1 MRKKL
6 LSCIVLN
13 LVLHGVV
20 LALEGINGE
29 NMHCSVR
36 VLIADDNEV
45 NRDVVTGML
54 EILQCET
61 AIARDGYE
69 AIECCSQ
76 DAFDLVFMDC
86 QMPGLDGY
94 SATRAI
100 RELESKR
107 GGRVPI
113 VALTAN
119 VMYEAEEKCIEA
131 GMDDYLSKPFFLNS
145 LKEKVVK
152 WTRVEKSSS
161 GADESGASALKK
173 FGQAAA
179 EIHGRK
185 TPDDNQGAGALD
197 QNVLVGLKALQV
209 QGSSDM
215 FTRVIKLYLDSTRE
229 LVEALQAACCA
240 GEHEKIGQYAHA
252 LKSSSVN
259 VGAIRLSGY
268 LAELEIKAREEMLE
282 GVEDRSANIVREYG
296 LVVSALRNEVSR

>member
-36 VLIADDNEV
+36 VLIADDNVV

-69 AIECCSQ
+69 AIECCKK

-94 SATRAI
+94 SATRTI

-131 GMDDYLSKPFFLNS
+131 GMDDYLSKPFSLNS

-152 WTRVEKSSS
+152 WARVEKSSG
-161 GADESGASALKK
+161 GADESGASALKNL
-173 FGQAAA
+173 GQTA
-179 EIHGRK
+179 EIHGEES
-185 TPDDNQGAGALD
+185 PDDNQSTGVLD
-197 QNVLVGLKALQV
+197 QNVQACLKALQA

-229 LVEALQAACCA
+229 LVEVLQAACRA

-252 LKSSSVN
+252 LKSSSAN

-282 GVEDRSANIVREYG
+282 DVEDRSANIVREYG
-296 LVVSALRNEVSR
+296 LVVSALSDEVSR